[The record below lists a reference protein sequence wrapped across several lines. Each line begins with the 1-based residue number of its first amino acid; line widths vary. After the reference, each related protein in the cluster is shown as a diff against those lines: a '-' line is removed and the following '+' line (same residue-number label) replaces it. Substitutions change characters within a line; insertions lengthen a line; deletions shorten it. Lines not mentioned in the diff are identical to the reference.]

1 MDRQE
6 AEKLLKAHRNGN
18 IKPTAKVKDA
28 IDFIIADNHKI
39 VEVEDSRVKPLQN
52 RCYMYTQGQLCIF
65 CPMECEHR
73 VNPFRR
79 KSEE

>member
-1 MDRQE
+1 MNKEE
-6 AEKLLKAHRNGN
+6 AERLLKAHRNGN
-18 IKPTAKVKDA
+18 IKPTEKVKEA
-28 IDFIIADNHKI
+28 IDFLLNFTPTT

-73 VNPFRR
+73 ISPFRGE
-79 KSEE
+79 SEE